1 MTLNTKIQT
10 YYQHNKEKVS
20 QRSIGYYEKN
30 EEKIKEDRMTRYSN
44 LTNEEKKKLI
54 QEKWKSWYCR
64 LDNEKKNEIRNASRD
79 RYYHVTDA
87 ITVN

>member
-20 QRSIGYYEKN
+20 QRSIGYYGKN

-44 LTNEEKKKLI
+44 LTNEEKK
-54 QEKWKSWYCR
+54 
-64 LDNEKKNEIRNASRD
+64 N
-79 RYYHVTDA
+79 
-87 ITVN
+87 

>member
-10 YYQHNKEKVS
+10 YYQHNKKVS

-44 LTNEEKKKLI
+44 LTNEEKK
-54 QEKWKSWYCR
+54 
-64 LDNEKKNEIRNASRD
+64 N
-79 RYYHVTDA
+79 
-87 ITVN
+87 